1 MKALKTLKR
10 DDITE
15 VKSMKSPPAGVK
27 LTMEAVCIMFDIKPV
42 KVAAPDGRSKVD
54 DFWDPAKKMMADSKF
69 LQSLFDYDKDNIKV
83 EVIEKIRPY
92 TTSPDFEP
100 ELIGKASKAAK
111 GLCQWV
117 RAMEVY
123 DRVAKVVAPKRAALA
138 AAEAEFAEVSELVR
152 QKKESLAE
160 VERKIA
166 ALQAQFEETNT
177 RKEELARQVDDR
189 SEPTPQPYPQP

>member
-1 MKALKTLKR
+1 M
-10 DDITE
+10 
-15 VKSMKSPPAGVK
+15 
-27 LTMEAVCIMFDIKPV
+27 
-42 KVAAPDGRSKVD
+42 D

-189 SEPTPQPYPQP
+189 SEPTPQPYP

>member
-1 MKALKTLKR
+1 MKALQTLKR

-15 VKSMKSPPAGVK
+15 VKSMKNPPAGVK
-27 LTMEAVCIMFDIKPV
+27 LTMEAVCVMKEVAPV
-42 KVAAPDGRSKVD
+42 KVAAPDGRGKVD
-54 DFWDPAKKMMADSKF
+54 DYWDPAKKILNDSKF

-177 RKEELARQVDDR
+177 RKEELARQVDDC
-189 SEPTPQPYPQP
+189 SEPTHQPYT